1 VWTGGGKV
9 WRGERCL
16 LPSLS
21 PAGKASLLCFAPSAR
36 HRHMVGAAALYSN
49 SESGGGVKN
58 GGADA
63 QRRRARATGAPRGP
77 PNAGPVHAA

>member
-1 VWTGGGKV
+1 MGGGKV

-16 LPSLS
+16 LPSMF
-21 PAGKASLLCFAPSAR
+21 PAVKAGLLCFAPFA
-36 HRHMVGAAALYSN
+36 HQGHMVGAAAFYSI

-77 PNAGPVHAA
+77 PNSGPVHAA